1 MDAERWARIKSI
13 FFAAAEL
20 PEAERS
26 AFIRSRCD
34 GDETLSLEI
43 ESLLAAHDRAGSF
56 IEALPAVEAT
66 AALEDL
72 AIEPMVGRQIGHYKV
87 TSHIGR
93 GGMGAVYLAEDTRLG
108 RRVAIKLLRE
118 GFTTDQ
124 SHLRRFEQEAR
135 AASALNHPNIVT
147 IYDIGEAEVGRF
159 IVMEFIEGR
168 TLREVA
174 GRPLSLETVLKLCGQ
189 IAKAL
194 DVAYTAGIIHR
205 DIKPENIMV
214 RGDGYVKVLD
224 FGVARLAAARNA
236 ELSVDEERGT
246 QLSAGS
252 VVETNP
258 GTIVGTPA
266 YMSPEQA
273 ARRPLTGAADIFS
286 SGIILYEL
294 ATGQHPFKRDSQLA
308 CLHAIIEEPPIA
320 PSRLNP
326 EIPPALEALILRMLE
341 KEPRLRPDA
350 GEVGR
355 AVAEIERVLLKGA
368 GAEGVSRFDL
378 TRRHTVGREQERR
391 ELRAAF
397 ERAAAGKGLM
407 VGLAGE
413 AGIGKT
419 TLVEDFLAE
428 LAAGGRPCTVA
439 RGRGSERLAGTEAY
453 LPFLEMLE
461 SLIRQDSGQS
471 NAHAMRQLAPT
482 WYIQI
487 SPFSA
492 DDSSAVRIMAEVKVS
507 SQERMKREMVALLQE
522 ISRVR
527 PLIIFFDD
535 VHWAD
540 ASTINLLAYVA
551 ARLDSMRALIA
562 VTYRPS
568 ELMLARHP
576 FSQVKLDLQGRGI
589 CHELA
594 LDFLS
599 REDVERYL
607 GLEFPGHN
615 FDEEFLPLIYKKTE
629 GNPLFM
635 ADLLRYLRDRR
646 IIDEENG
653 QWVLA
658 RSVQSLESEMPESVR
673 SMIQRKIDQL
683 NEQDRR
689 LLVAASVQGYE
700 FDSAVVSGAVGAD
713 AAEVEERLEA
723 LERVFAL
730 VRLVGEKELPDGTL
744 TQRHRFIHVL
754 YQNALYASLRPTRR
768 ASLSKAV
775 AETLTTRYGER
786 RSEVASELAHLFE
799 TAREFGRAAGY
810 FLVAAQR
817 AVQVFAY
824 REAAELARR
833 GLGLLEKLPAGLE
846 RSRQEIGLHIVL
858 AFSVAVTK
866 GYGAPET
873 GTNFIRAR
881 EICQQVGETHLI
893 FSALWGEIAYRGIR
907 AELATARELAEEFLR
922 ISRDTRDPM
931 VLIAAHFVLGFILRY
946 LGDFVSSQEHLE
958 QAMSLHDPDQNLA
971 YRALY
976 SVDPGI
982 WSRGVTIGNLW
993 ALGYP
998 EQSRRRM
1005 EEAISLAQK
1014 ASEPRA
1020 MAFILVFA
1028 AFHFRSSGEAE
1039 KVREQAER
1047 CIALCDEHGMSHER
1061 ESVGVAYG
1069 WALARQGYVE
1079 EGFTQIRE
1087 SIATHN
1093 ARGSM
1098 ISTSQYLAVL
1108 ADAYATAGR
1117 IDEALDSVTK
1127 GLEFVN
1133 ANGERHYE
1141 AELYRLKGE
1150 LLLARASDDENRRAA
1165 STRVDAEA
1173 CFQQAIEVARRQR
1186 VKSWELRAAL
1196 SLARLWQKQ
1205 GKRTEARDML
1215 KEIYGWFT
1223 EGFETFDLK
1232 RAGALLEELS

>member
-1 MDAERWARIKSI
+1 MDAERWARIKPI
-13 FFAAAEL
+13 FSAAVERPAE
-20 PEAERS
+20 ERS
-26 AFIRSRCD
+26 AFIRSQSD
-34 GDETLSLEI
+34 GDEALASEI

-56 IEALPAVEAT
+56 IESLPAGEATVELEALP
-66 AALEDL
+66 
-72 AIEPMVGRQIGHYKV
+72 IEPIIGRQIGPYIV
-87 TSHIGR
+87 TSQIGM

-108 RRVAIKLLRE
+108 RRVALKLLRE
-118 GFTTDQ
+118 DFTTDQ
-124 SHLRRFEQEAR
+124 SHIRRFEQEAR

-147 IYDIGEAEVGRF
+147 IYDIGESEVGRF

-174 GRPLSLETVLKLCGQ
+174 EKPLSLEAVLKICSQ
-189 IAKAL
+189 IANAL
-194 DVAYTAGIIHR
+194 NVAYAAGIIHR
-205 DIKPENIMV
+205 DIKPENVMV
-214 RGDGYVKVLD
+214 RKDGYVKVLD
-224 FGVARLAAARNA
+224 FGVARLATA
-236 ELSVDEERGT
+236 SVAGISENEERGH
-246 QLSAGS
+246 QVLAGS
-252 VVETNP
+252 AAETNP
-258 GTIVGTPA
+258 ATIIGTPA

-273 ARRPLTGAADIFS
+273 TRKPLTGATDIFS
-286 SGIILYEL
+286 SGILLYEL
-294 ATGQHPFKRDSQLA
+294 ATGQHPFKRDSPLA
-308 CLHAIIEEPPIA
+308 SLHAIIEEQPITPA
-320 PSRLNP
+320 RLNP
-326 EIPPALEALILRMLE
+326 AIPPTLEALILRMLE
-341 KEPRLRPDA
+341 KDPRLRPDA
-350 GEVGR
+350 GDVGR
-355 AVAEIERVLLKGA
+355 VLNEIEGVLSKGA
-368 GAEGVSRFDL
+368 VTEGVSRFNL
-378 TRRHTVGREQERR
+378 TKRHTVGREQERR

-407 VGLAGE
+407 ISLAGE

-419 TLVEDFLAE
+419 TLIEDFLAE
-428 LAAGGRPCTVA
+428 LAAGSQAGTIA

-461 SLIRQDSGQS
+461 SLIHQDSQHS
-471 NAHAMRQLAPT
+471 IANAMRQLAPT

-492 DDSSAVRIMAEVKVS
+492 DDTSGARLMTEVQLS

-522 ISRVR
+522 ISRER

-535 VHWAD
+535 LHWAD
-540 ASTINLLAYVA
+540 ASTIDLLAYVA
-551 ARLDSMRALIA
+551 NRLDSMRALIA

-576 FSQVKLDLQGRGI
+576 FSQVKLELQGRGI

-599 REDVERYL
+599 REDVDRYL
-607 GLEFPGHN
+607 ELEFPGHN

-635 ADLLRYLRDRR
+635 ADLLRYLRDRK
-646 IIDEENG
+646 IIAEENG
-653 QWVLA
+653 GWVLA
-658 RSVQSLESEMPESVR
+658 QSVQSLESEMPESVR

-683 NEQDRR
+683 SERDRW
-689 LLVAASVQGYE
+689 LLIAASVQGYE
-700 FDSAVVSGAVGAD
+700 FDSAVISKAVDAD
-713 AAEVEERLEA
+713 PAEVEERLEA

-730 VRLVGEKELPDGTL
+730 VTLIGEKELPDGTL

-775 AETLTTRYGER
+775 AETLTTYYGER
-786 RSEVASELAHLFE
+786 SSEVASELAHLFE
-799 TAREFGRAAGY
+799 AARDFGRAAGY
-810 FLVAAQR
+810 FLVAARR

-833 GLGLLEKLPAGLE
+833 GLSLLEKLPAGPE

-873 GTNFIRAR
+873 GTSFIRAR
-881 EICQQVGETHLI
+881 EICQEIGETHLI
-893 FSALWGEIAYRGIR
+893 FSALWGEIAYHGIR
-907 AELATARELAEEFLR
+907 AELTTARELAEEFLR
-922 ISRDTRDPM
+922 ITHDTRDPM
-931 VLIAAHFVLGFILRY
+931 VLIAAHFVLGFVLRY
-946 LGDFVSSQEHLE
+946 LGEFVPSQEHLE
-958 QAMSLHDPDQNLA
+958 LAMSLHDPDQNLA

-1028 AFHFRSSGEAE
+1028 AFHYRSSGEAE
-1039 KVREQAER
+1039 KARELAEK
-1047 CIALCDEHGMSHER
+1047 CIALCDEHGMSHES

-1069 WALARQGYVE
+1069 WAMARQGYVE
-1079 EGFTQIRE
+1079 EGIARIRM
-1087 SIATHN
+1087 SIASHN

-1108 ADAYATAGR
+1108 ADAYARAGR
-1117 IDEALDSVTK
+1117 IEEGLDSVTK
-1127 GLEFVN
+1127 GLDFVN

-1150 LLLARASDDENRRAA
+1150 LLLAQAGQQENPRADSLEVAA
-1165 STRVDAEA
+1165 EE
-1173 CFQQAIEVARRQR
+1173 CFHQAIEIARRQR
-1186 VKSWELRAAL
+1186 VKSWELRATL
-1196 SLARLWQKQ
+1196 SLAHMWQKQ
-1205 GKRTEARDML
+1205 GKRMEAKEIL

-1223 EGFETFDLK
+1223 EGFETHDLK
-1232 RAGALLEELS
+1232 QAAALLTELS